1 MVPRTVSLMKLKDS
15 VVLITGASSGIG
27 AELARQ
33 ADAKGS
39 RVGLLARSTK
49 DLDTLRAE
57 LHGTCAVVTADVTSP
72 EAVADAVAKV
82 TEALGPVDVLVNNA
96 GIGLYGAFL
105 DTDSDD
111 LDRLMRTNY
120 LGVVHLLKAV
130 LPGMVERRRGHV
142 VTVGSIAG
150 RIGAPFEAAYSASKF
165 AVTGLTEALSVEL
178 APFGIG
184 VSLVNPGPVDTPF
197 FATRGHAYERKHPKP
212 VSAARVA
219 RSVITAVERGRAEVF
234 ISPLLRQAVV
244 AKTLVPPLLRW
255 GTARAFTDELA
266 RENRSR

>member
-1 MVPRTVSLMKLKDS
+1 MQWQDRTV
-15 VVLITGASSGIG
+15 LISGASSGIG

-33 ADAKGS
+33 AIAKGS
-39 RVGLLARSTK
+39 RVGLVARSK
-49 DLDTLRAE
+49 DSLESLRAE
-57 LHGTCAVVTADVTSP
+57 LGDRCVVAPADVTQP
-72 EAVADAVAKV
+72 DEVAGAVQAVAQ
-82 TEALGPVDVLVNNA
+82 ALGPVDILVNNA

-105 DTDSDD
+105 DAEVDEI
-111 LDRLMRTNY
+111 DRLMRTNY

-184 VSLVNPGPVDTPF
+184 ASIVSPGPVDTPF
-197 FATRGHAYERKHPKP
+197 FDNRGHKYERKRPKP
-212 VSAARVA
+212 VPPAQVA
-219 RSVITAVERGRAEVF
+219 RAVISVVEGNRSEKFVPS
-234 ISPLLRQAVV
+234 ILRQAVV
-244 AKTLVPPLLRW
+244 TKSLVPALFGW
-255 GTARAFTDELA
+255 GTQRTFARELA
-266 RENRSR
+266 AERRRPRSSQLS